1 MVHAYCMSIYEIQ
14 QNSCALTSDNL
25 EILIMRHLRRV
36 VPRLLFTFA
45 FYQIK
50 ASSVKQADL
59 GAMFKKASKS
69 VCTSNVVSP
78 DSLSP
83 TPSAVKTWEN
93 TEEDLEPADGDKM
106 STWNTSLFGCTD

>member
-1 MVHAYCMSIYEIQ
+1 
-14 QNSCALTSDNL
+14 
-25 EILIMRHLRRV
+25 
-36 VPRLLFTFA
+36 LLFN
-45 FYQIK
+45 QIK

-69 VCTSNVVSP
+69 VCTSNVSP

-83 TPSAVKTWEN
+83 TPPAVKTWEN
-93 TEEDLEPADGDKM
+93 TEEDPEPADGDEI